1 MKKLLLA
8 TALASV
14 GFATQAFAGSVTIDG
29 LTVTQIAPE
38 YPGTFDNNPIGATT
52 GFSTV
57 SDWAYRGTI
66 AFSSDGGV
74 QQGTT
79 GSYAQPAGD
88 TSHYLWGSTAPLR
101 LLTSIWAA

>member
-66 AFSSDGGV
+66 AFSSDGGSSKARP
-74 QQGTT
+74 GPTP
-79 GSYAQPAGD
+79 SRPAIRRTISG
-88 TSHYLWGSTAPLR
+88 GSTAPLR